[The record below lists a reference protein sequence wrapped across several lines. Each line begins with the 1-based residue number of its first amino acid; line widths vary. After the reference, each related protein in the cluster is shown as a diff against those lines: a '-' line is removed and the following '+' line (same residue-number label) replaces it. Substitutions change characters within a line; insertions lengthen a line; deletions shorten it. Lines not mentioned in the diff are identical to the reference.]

1 MVPLC
6 ASNPPPTCSSP
17 FHRFAPAGRG
27 GAGYTVPGGRLTYS
41 MMACFGS
48 CVVMVELSFGSSHA
62 GLVLPAYIAI
72 AFSHILPYGLHVHFR
87 SIGLE
92 MRYRYELPFC
102 TVLCSGKLSDPHGT
116 YNG

>member
-17 FHRFAPAGRG
+17 FHRFTPAGRG

-48 CVVMVELSFGSSHA
+48 CVVMVELSFGSSHPC
-62 GLVLPAYIAI
+62 LVLPTYIVI
-72 AFSHILPYGLHVHFR
+72 TFSHILPYGLTSTFVPLVLRCAIAMNSHFV
-87 SIGLE
+87 L
-92 MRYRYELPFC
+92 FC
-102 TVLCSGKLSDPHGT
+102 ALGS
-116 YNG
+116 